1 VSGAFKKYCKENGI
15 QQQFTISH
23 TPQQNGIAERKNRTL
38 VECARNMLQGKQILN
53 GFWAKAVNT
62 AVYLKNISPT
72 KKLEFQTPFEV
83 FNGYKPQVKHLRIF
97 GCKAFSHI
105 PKDDRRKLDAKSLEC
120 VFVGYCND
128 HKAYKL
134 FHPSTHKLIA
144 SRDVVFHEHTDTSN
158 KTEQW
163 HSLTNNDEY
172 VKLNSIVQEQEVEEP
187 QEKQKE

>member
-1 VSGAFKKYCKENGI
+1 
-15 QQQFTISH
+15 
-23 TPQQNGIAERKNRTL
+23 
-38 VECARNMLQGKQILN
+38 MLQGKQISN
-53 GFWAKAVNT
+53 GFWAEAVNT
-62 AVYLKNISPT
+62 VVYLKNISPT

-97 GCKAFSHI
+97 GCKAFFHI
-105 PKDDRRKLDAKSLEC
+105 PKHDRRKLDAKSLEC

-158 KTEQW
+158 KTEQGY
-163 HSLTNNDEY
+163 SLTNNDEY
-172 VKLNSIVQEQEVEEP
+172 VKLNLIVQE
-187 QEKQKE
+187 

>member
-1 VSGAFKKYCKENGI
+1 
-15 QQQFTISH
+15 
-23 TPQQNGIAERKNRTL
+23 
-38 VECARNMLQGKQILN
+38 MLQGKQISN
-53 GFWAKAVNT
+53 GFWAEVVNT

-158 KTEQW
+158 KTKQG
-163 HSLTNNDEY
+163 HSLANNDEY

-187 QEKQKE
+187 QEKQEE